1 MAAVDTKFYE
11 KKKQQTFYMSLGFL
25 LWVIIG
31 TLALYLYLGGIQT
44 KTDELQ
50 TRLSWIETSISSI
63 ESNDQI
69 QLYSMYQTHKTF
81 FTKMGEVSEIPLF
94 VSHLKKQFTKYGIQA
109 KGFAYDSKNGVSI
122 ELSAQTN
129 ESGYAYQKIV
139 KFLREYA
146 LDENAIF
153 SVGMIS
159 NFSWYDRINYEGTF
173 LLK

>member
-1 MAAVDTKFYE
+1 
-11 KKKQQTFYMSLGFL
+11 
-25 LWVIIG
+25 
-31 TLALYLYLGGIQT
+31 
-44 KTDELQ
+44 
-50 TRLSWIETSISSI
+50 
-63 ESNDQI
+63 
-69 QLYSMYQTHKTF
+69 
-81 FTKMGEVSEIPLF
+81 MGEVSEIPLF

-159 NFSWYDRINYEGTF
+159 NFS
-173 LLK
+173 